1 LTSQEHPEGHDLL
14 RHLGW
19 GPPFEESFG
28 PHAASGLTPGR
39 VSVEHK
45 GSYGVLTASAEIRAQ
60 TSGRLRY
67 DAVSRAD
74 LPAVGDWV
82 ALEQTSGSEAVIHA
96 VLERR
101 SKFVRNVAGE
111 RVEEQVVAANVDV
124 AFLLAP
130 IDAPVNLRRLERYVT
145 MAWGGGTDPVI
156 VLTKADLS
164 EDVDASVDSVGGVAI
179 GLPIH
184 PVDALT
190 GAGVEPLLGYL
201 DGDRTA
207 ALLGSSGVGK
217 STLVNAL
224 LGADRQA
231 TRDVR
236 WDHKGR
242 HTTTRRELIMVP
254 GGGLLID
261 TPGMREIQLWDAGDG
276 LADAFE
282 DIAELAGACR
292 FGDCNH
298 DSEPGCAV
306 RAALGRGDLDRGRWE
321 SYLKL
326 QRELRYLET
335 KRDARARTE
344 QKRRH
349 RQLSK
354 SVRRMNKR

>member
-1 LTSQEHPEGHDLL
+1 MTSQEHLEGHDAL
-14 RHLGW
+14 RYLGW
-19 GPPFEESFG
+19 GPFEESFG
-28 PHAASGLTPGR
+28 PHADSGLIPGR

-45 GSYGVLTASAEIRAQ
+45 GSYAVLTARAEIRAQ
-60 TSGRLRY
+60 ISGRLRY

-82 ALEQTSGSEAVIHA
+82 ALEQTSASEGMIHV

-156 VLTKADLS
+156 VLTKADLC
-164 EDVDASVDSVGGVAI
+164 EDVEAAVAAVGGVAI

-190 GAGVEPLLGYL
+190 GAGVEPLRTYL
-201 DGDRTA
+201 DRHRTA
-207 ALLGSSGVGK
+207 AVLGSSGVGK

-224 LGADRQA
+224 LGTERQA

-242 HTTTRRELIMVP
+242 HTTTRRELIALP

-261 TPGMREIQLWDAGDG
+261 TPGMREIQLWEAGEG
-276 LADAFE
+276 LTDAFE
-282 DIAELAGACR
+282 DIAELAAGCR

-298 DSEPGCAV
+298 ESEPGCAV
-306 RAALGRGDLDRGRWE
+306 RAALHRGDLERGRWE

-335 KRDARARTE
+335 KRDARARSE
-344 QKRRH
+344 RKRRH